1 MKYIERNSNRNFI
14 IDVSRLEKEQAEYEK
29 DLAQSTEL
37 VYQIAKEAKSKKLD
51 FENTV
56 EIPRASDLASRTEK
70 LLEDYLDGMK
80 IEDDLRH
87 LLNTTD
93 RESASIQIAV
103 DVARKMNEKTLD
115 MQKSIDCGLR
125 VGLAVLTEA
134 VLVAPLDGIGDVRIL
149 NNADGTEFLSIDFCG
164 PIRAAGGT
172 AQALGVLIGDMVR
185 RELGLSR
192 YVPTTR
198 EVERVKEEFG
208 LYRVGLQYKPPPEEI
223 ETIMRACPVMV
234 NGEETEKQECSG
246 YKEVR
251 NIVNSNGSYR
261 TRIRGGVMLVIGEG
275 LCLKAPKVQ
284 KHTERMNIHGWEFI
298 AQFANKSKGS
308 EENVDS
314 FKTRQI
320 SPISRYMED
329 VIAGRPVFGEPSQ
342 PGGFRLR
349 YGRSRITGLAAAGMN
364 PITMEA
370 MGGFLSVGTQMKIER
385 PGKACAITP
394 CSEID
399 TPTVLMNDGEFRRIR
414 NLEDWRENVS
424 NVKSIWDAGE
434 ILIGYGEFLENNKK
448 LVPSAYNKDWWA
460 ADLAEALDMPTKVE
474 LFAGILGARMD
485 SLPEGL
491 PFNGAIKRG
500 GENPL
505 DRKWRKRKWIT
516 YLKRLELDWI
526 QIKKISQDYGT
537 AIPPPWNLWWS
548 DLPMTFVPILIDNLL
563 RSEIKEE
570 KVIIIDAVK
579 NWPNEEKLR
588 EEDIF
593 LQISEKWPD
602 WTQVR
607 QNGVVKSALMTLGIE
622 HYHDNGNVVIS
633 KNWEALLEGLGLEIS
648 EGFIKEKITGK
659 MHIKERIERIRN
671 AQLLIAQESKRI
683 DELERLR
690 ELERIEA
697 TTTARQ
703 SGLDIKE
710 TEKAGEKA
718 AEKIIDTGPEDSEKL
733 FKAKILID
741 ENEVERSLW
750 IVRKLS
756 ELRWEDSVP
765 CRIGARMGRPEK
777 SARREMKTLTHSLY
791 PIGENGGSQ
800 KLLTQAAGKGRIRV
814 EMGRR
819 VCQICGKES
828 PHLIC
833 HNRNIAHEVIECGG
847 KTIERKSRGGNRRR
861 RRGERTTVELDKM
874 LEVKRRKLGLDRLP
888 TNIKAQKELLS
899 EEQTPE
905 PIEKGILRG
914 KHGVSV
920 FRDGTSRYDMIDV
933 PVTHFKPKEIRT
945 SWEKLYNLGYEK
957 DVYGNKLVSDD
968 QILELFPQDI
978 IPSLNAEE
986 HLIATCNFVD
996 DLLVRFYKMEP
1007 FYNVKSVDDI
1017 VGSLAIGL
1025 APHTSGGV
1033 LCRIIGWTSAS
1044 AGYAHPL
1051 FHAAKRR
1058 NCDGDE
1064 DSILML
1070 MDGLLNFSKHI
1081 LPSGRGGRM
1090 DAPLVLTT
1098 RLNPSEIDK
1107 EALNVDCSHYYSRL
1121 FYEETLNQ
1129 PHPSELRNIVETV
1142 ESRLGTIGDLR
1153 GYGWTHESGNLDAGP
1168 TNSSY
1173 KTLKSMEDKMNGQ
1186 LAIGSLL
1193 RGVRV
1198 ERVASQVIE
1207 SHFLPDLRGNLV
1219 AFTRQKVRCVKCGE
1233 SYRRMPLSGKCIQ
1246 THKLEIGGLSA
1257 RREEDTTKC
1266 GGNVILT
1273 VSEGNVR
1280 KYIKVTEGIIQNY
1293 GVDMYTEQRV
1303 KWLTESAD
1311 SLFNNDRVTVMTL
1324 SDFL

>member
-1 MKYIERNSNRNFI
+1 MEEVSSKNFL
-14 IDVSRLEKEQAEYEK
+14 IDTTRLEKEQAAYEEW
-29 DLAQSTEL
+29 LEENTEA
-37 VYQIAKEAKSKKLD
+37 VYQIAESAKSKQLD
-51 FENTV
+51 FENIV

-87 LLNTTD
+87 LLNSTD

-103 DVARKMNEKTLD
+103 DVARKMHEETLD

-185 RELGLSR
+185 RELGLNR
-192 YVPTTR
+192 YIPTTQ

-223 ETIMRACPVMV
+223 EIIMRACPVMV
-234 NGEETEKQECSG
+234 NGEETEKIECSG

-298 AQFANKSKGS
+298 AQFANKNKGG
-308 EENVDS
+308 EKEINS
-314 FKTRQI
+314 FKPRKIT
-320 SPISRYMED
+320 PIRRYMED
-329 VIAGRPVFGEPSQ
+329 VIAGRPVFGEPNQ

-364 PITMEA
+364 PVTMEA
-370 MGGFLSVGTQMKIER
+370 MGGFLAVGTQMKIER

-394 CSEID
+394 CVEID
-399 TPTVLMNDGEFRRIR
+399 GPTVLMEDGEFRKIK
-414 NLEDWRENVS
+414 NLDDWRINITNVA
-424 NVKSIWDAGE
+424 SIWDAGE

-448 LVPSAYNKDWWA
+448 LVPSAYNKDWWTS
-460 ADLAEALDMPTKVE
+460 DLIESLDMPSKVE
-474 LFAGILGARMD
+474 KFAEILNIKRT
-485 SLPEGL
+485 SLPDGL

-500 GENPL
+500 GEDPIE
-505 DRKWRKRKWIT
+505 RKWRKREWVTFLRK
-516 YLKRLELDWI
+516 LELNWE
-526 QIKKISQDYGT
+526 QIKQISINYET

-548 DLPMTFVPILIDNLL
+548 DLPMTFIPVLIQNLML
-563 RSEIKEE
+563 SKLENKQ
-570 KVIIIDAVK
+570 IIIPRIVN
-579 NWPNEEKLR
+579 NWPLEHGLKEDDLPEK
-588 EEDIF
+588 
-593 LQISEKWPD
+593 ISEEWPR
-602 WTQVR
+602 WTEVKT
-607 QNGVVKSALMTLGIE
+607 NGIVKSALMTLGIE
-622 HYHDNGNVVIS
+622 HFHNEGNIVIEN
-633 KNWEALLEGLGLEIS
+633 NWEALLEGLGLEIFQDQIRQKVDVES
-648 EGFIKEKITGK
+648 
-659 MHIKERIERIRN
+659 HIKERISKIRD
-671 AQLLIAQESKRI
+671 AKSVISYEAKRVE
-683 DELERLR
+683 ELEHQR
-690 ELERIEA
+690 ELERIVA
-697 TTTARQ
+697 TTAARQ
-703 SGLDIKE
+703 AGMNIEE
-710 TEKAGEKA
+710 TEKAGERA
-718 AEKIIDTGPEDSEKL
+718 ANKILDNGTEDSAELLSSKT
-733 FKAKILID
+733 LID

-750 IVRKLS
+750 IVRKIS
-756 ELRWEDSVP
+756 NLRWEDSVP
-765 CRIGARMGRPEK
+765 CRIGSRMGRPEK
-777 SARREMKTLTHSLY
+777 SARRELKPVTHALY

-800 KLLTQAAGKGRIRV
+800 KLLIQAASKGRIRV

-819 VCQICGKES
+819 ICNDCGKES
-828 PHLIC
+828 PNIIC
-833 HNRNIAHEVIECGG
+833 HNRKLANEAVECGG
-847 KTIERKSRGGNRRR
+847 RTVERKSRGSNLRRR
-861 RRGERTTVELDKM
+861 KGERTTVELDKL
-874 LEVKRRKLGLDRLP
+874 LEVKRRSLGLDRLP
-888 TNIKAQKELLS
+888 KTIKAQKELLS
-899 EEQTPE
+899 VGQTPE

-933 PVTHFKPKEIRT
+933 PVTHFKPREIYT
-945 SWEKLYNLGYEK
+945 SWEKLYDLGYKK
-957 DVYGNKLVSDD
+957 DVFGNELTSDE
-968 QILELFPQDI
+968 QVLELFPQDI

-986 HLIATCNFVD
+986 HLISTCNFVD

-1007 FYNVKSVDDI
+1007 FYNIQSIDDI

-1033 LCRIIGWTSAS
+1033 LCRIIGWTKAS

-1107 EALNVDCSHYYSRL
+1107 EALNVDCSHNYSRR

-1129 PHPSELRNIVETV
+1129 PHPNELNNIVETV

-1153 GYGWTHESGNLDAGP
+1153 GYGWTHESGDLDAGP

-1193 RGVRV
+1193 RSVRV
-1198 ERVASQVIE
+1198 EKVASQVIE

-1233 SYRRMPLSGKCIQ
+1233 KYRRMPLAGKCIQ
-1246 THKLEIGGLSA
+1246 RHKLEIGGLSA
-1257 RREEDTTKC
+1257 RRGEDSAEC

-1273 VSEGNVR
+1273 VSEGAVR

-1303 KWLTESAD
+1303 RWLTESTD

>member
-1 MKYIERNSNRNFI
+1 MNSVISKSFT
-14 IDVSRLEKEQAEYEK
+14 IDSERLEKEQKSYETW
-29 DLAQSTEL
+29 LEERTENA
-37 VYQIAKEAKSKKLD
+37 YQIASMAKAKNLD
-51 FENTV
+51 FENTI

-80 IEDDLRH
+80 IENELRH

-103 DVARKMNEKTLD
+103 DVARRMNEETLD

-185 RELGLSR
+185 RELGLNR
-192 YVPTTR
+192 YIPTKH

-223 ETIMRACPVMV
+223 ETIIRACPVMV
-234 NGEETEKQECSG
+234 NGEETERIECSG

-251 NIVNSNGSYR
+251 NIVNSNGTYR

-284 KHTERMNIHGWEFI
+284 KHTERMKIQGWEFI
-298 AQFANKSKGS
+298 AQFANKNKKQG
-308 EENVDS
+308 EEKDS
-314 FKTRQI
+314 FKPRKIT
-320 SPISRYMED
+320 PNGRYMED
-329 VIAGRPVFGEPSQ
+329 VIAGRPVFGEPNY

-349 YGRSRITGLAAAGMN
+349 YGRSRITGLAAAGVN
-364 PITMEA
+364 PVTMEA
-370 MGGFLSVGTQMKIER
+370 MGGFLAVGTQMKIER
-385 PGKACAITP
+385 PGKACAVTP
-394 CSEID
+394 CNEID
-399 TPTVLMNDGEFRRIR
+399 GPTVLMNNGEFRKIQ
-414 NLEDWRENVS
+414 NLDDWRLNVA
-424 NVKSIWDAGE
+424 NVKSIWDSGE
-434 ILIGYGEFLENNKK
+434 ILIGYGEFLENNKN

-460 ADLAEALDMPTKVE
+460 SELSEILDMPNKVE
-474 LFAGILGARMD
+474 KFAEIIGQEIK
-485 SLPEGL
+485 SLPKGL

-500 GENPL
+500 GEDPNE
-505 DRKWRKRKWIT
+505 RKWRKRDWIT
-516 YLKRLELDWI
+516 YLRNLELTWE
-526 QIKKISQDYGT
+526 QIKQISTQFGT

-548 DLPMTFVPILIDNLL
+548 DLPITYLSQLIDAISSSRLEDNKLIIPNVV
-563 RSEIKEE
+563 SEWPPKNISEE
-570 KVIIIDAVK
+570 ELPK
-579 NWPNEEKLR
+579 
-588 EEDIF
+588 
-593 LQISEKWPD
+593 QISRTNER
-602 WTQVR
+602 WTMVEE
-607 QNGVVKSALMTLGIE
+607 NGVIKSSLMTLGVE
-622 HYHDNGNVVIS
+622 HFHSNGDIIITNC
-633 KNWEALLEGLGLEIS
+633 WEALIEGLGLEIYENKIRKSVNS
-648 EGFIKEKITGK
+648 EA
-659 MHIKERIERIRN
+659 HIRERIGKIEWAMKVILKEEDRVTSIENERDLARV
-671 AQLLIAQESKRI
+671 
-683 DELERLR
+683 
-690 ELERIEA
+690 EA
-697 TTTARQ
+697 TTAARQ
-703 SGLDIKE
+703 SGLDIE
-710 TEKAGEKA
+710 QTESAGNLA
-718 AEKIIDTGPEDSEKL
+718 AKKIIDNGPENKEDL
-733 FKAKILID
+733 IHAKTLLD
-741 ENEVERSLW
+741 GNDVERSLS
-750 IVRKLS
+750 IVRKIS
-756 ELRWEDSVP
+756 RLRWEDSVP

-777 SARREMKTLTHSLY
+777 SARRELKPMTHSLY

-800 KLLTQAAGKGRIRV
+800 KLLIQAAGKGRIRV
-814 EMGRR
+814 EMARR
-819 VCQICGKES
+819 ICQTCGKES
-828 PHLIC
+828 PNLIC
-833 HNRNIAHEVIECGG
+833 HNRKSEQDATECGG
-847 KTIERKSRGGNRRR
+847 KTFEKKSRGSNLRR
-861 RRGERTTVELDKM
+861 RRGERTTVDLDKL

-888 TNIKAQKELLS
+888 KFIKAQKELLS
-899 EEQTPE
+899 EGQTPE

-914 KHGVSV
+914 KFGVSV

-933 PVTHFKPKEIRT
+933 PVTHFRPKEIHT
-945 SWEKLYNLGYEK
+945 SWEKLYELGYEK
-957 DVYGNKLVSDD
+957 DVYGNDLGSDE

-978 IPSLNAEE
+978 IPSMNAEE

-1007 FYNVKSVDDI
+1007 YYNVVKADDI

-1033 LCRIIGWTSAS
+1033 LCRIIGWTAAS

-1107 EALNVDCSHYYSRL
+1107 EALNVDCSHFYSRS
-1121 FYEETLNQ
+1121 FYENTQNQ
-1129 PHPSELRNIVETV
+1129 PHPSELSGDVETV
-1142 ESRLGTIGDLR
+1142 ETRLGTIGDLR
-1153 GYGWTHESGNLDAGP
+1153 GYGWTHECGELDAGP
-1168 TNSSY
+1168 INSSY
-1173 KTLKSMEDKMNGQ
+1173 KTLKSMEDKMYGQ
-1186 LAIGSLL
+1186 LSIGSLL
-1193 RGVRV
+1193 RSVRV
-1198 ERVASQVIE
+1198 EKVASQVIE

-1233 SYRRMPLSGKCIQ
+1233 SYRRMPLAGKCIQ

-1257 RREEDTTKC
+1257 RRGEDSTMC

-1273 VSEGNVR
+1273 VTEGAVR
-1280 KYIKVTEGIIQNY
+1280 KYIKVTEGIIDNY
-1293 GVDMYTEQRV
+1293 GVGKYTEQRV
-1303 KWLTESAD
+1303 KWLTESTD

>member
-1 MKYIERNSNRNFI
+1 MIGVNSRTFT
-14 IDVSRLEKEQAEYEK
+14 IDSERLEREQENYESW
-29 DLAQSTEL
+29 LEERTES
-37 VYQIAKEAKSKKLD
+37 VYQIASIAKSKNLD
-51 FENTV
+51 FENTI

-80 IEDDLRH
+80 IEEELRN

-103 DVARKMNEKTLD
+103 DVARRMNEETLD

-185 RELGLSR
+185 RELGLNR
-192 YVPTTR
+192 YIPTTQ

-223 ETIMRACPVMV
+223 ETIIRACPVMV
-234 NGEETEKQECSG
+234 NGEETEKIECSG
-246 YKEVR
+246 FKEVR

-284 KHTERMNIHGWEFI
+284 KHTERMNIQGWEFI
-298 AQFANKSKGS
+298 AQFANKNKKDG
-308 EENVDS
+308 ENKDS
-314 FKTRQI
+314 FKPRKI
-320 SPISRYMED
+320 EVISRYMDD
-329 VIAGRPVFGEPSQ
+329 VIAGRPVFGEPNY

-349 YGRSRITGLAAAGMN
+349 YGRSRITGLAAAGVN
-364 PITMEA
+364 PVTMEA
-370 MGGFLSVGTQMKIER
+370 MGGFLAVGTQMKMER
-385 PGKACAITP
+385 PGKACAVTP
-394 CSEID
+394 CTEID
-399 TPTVLMNDGEFRRIR
+399 GPTVLMNDGEFRKIR
-414 NLEDWRENVS
+414 NLDDWRLNVP
-424 NVKSIWDAGE
+424 NVKSIWDSGE

-448 LVPSAYNKDWWA
+448 LVPSSYNKDWWA
-460 ADLAEALDMPTKVE
+460 SDLSESLDMPIKVE
-474 LFAGILGARMD
+474 KFAEIINQDLQ
-485 SLPEGL
+485 SLPLGL

-500 GENPL
+500 GEDPN
-505 DRKWRKRKWIT
+505 DRKWRKRNWIT
-516 YLKRLELDWI
+516 FLRKLELDWT
-526 QIKKISQDYGT
+526 QIKRVSNEFGT

-548 DLPMTFVPILIDNLL
+548 DLPITYMAPLIQ
-563 RSEIKEE
+563 
-570 KVIIIDAVK
+570 IIGDSRI
-579 NWPNEEKLR
+579 EGGKLIIP
-588 EEDIF
+588 DVVD
-593 LQISEKWPD
+593 KWPLETMEKIPEQLSKTQTR
-602 WTQVR
+602 WTMFED
-607 QNGVVKSALMTLGIE
+607 NGVIKSSLMTLGVE
-622 HYHDNGNVVIS
+622 HFHNEGDIVVTRH
-633 KNWEALLEGLGLEIS
+633 WEALLEGLGYEIYENNIRKSVETESFIRDRVAKINQASDIIYLED
-648 EGFIKEKITGK
+648 ERVGDLE
-659 MHIKERIERIRN
+659 KERDL
-671 AQLLIAQESKRI
+671 A
-683 DELERLR
+683 
-690 ELERIEA
+690 RIEA
-697 TTTARQ
+697 TTAARQ
-703 SGLDIKE
+703 SGLNIE
-710 TEKAGEKA
+710 QTENAGEQA
-718 AEKIIDTGPEDSEKL
+718 AAKIIDLGPDNEDAL
-733 FKAKILID
+733 VNAKILLD

-750 IVRKLS
+750 IVRKTS
-756 ELRWEDSVP
+756 NLRWEDSVP

-777 SARREMKTLTHSLY
+777 SARRELKPLTHSLY

-800 KLLTQAAGKGRIRV
+800 KLLIQAAKKGRIRV
-814 EMGRR
+814 EMSRR
-819 VCQICGKES
+819 ICQDCGKES
-828 PHLIC
+828 PNLIC
-833 HNRNIAHEVIECGG
+833 HNRKLEGEPIECGG
-847 KTIERKSRGGNRRR
+847 KTVERKTRGSSSRR
-861 RRGERTTVELDKM
+861 RRGERTTVDLDKL
-874 LEVKRRKLGLDRLP
+874 LEVKRRSLDLDRLP
-888 TNIKAQKELLS
+888 ALIKAQKELLS
-899 EEQTPE
+899 EAQTPE
-905 PIEKGILRG
+905 PIEKGILRA

-933 PVTHFKPKEIRT
+933 PVTHFKPKEIYT
-945 SWEKLYNLGYEK
+945 SWEKLYQLGYEK
-957 DVYGNKLVSDD
+957 DVFGQELNSNE

-986 HLIATCNFVD
+986 HLISTCNFVD

-1007 FYNVKSVDDI
+1007 FYNVKTIDDI

-1033 LCRIIGWTSAS
+1033 LCRIIGWTAAS

-1107 EALNVDCSHYYSRL
+1107 EALNVDCSYFYTRS
-1121 FYEETLNQ
+1121 FYEKTQSQ
-1129 PHPSELRNIVETV
+1129 PHPSELSDEVETV
-1142 ESRLGTIGDLR
+1142 ETRLGTIGDLR
-1153 GYGWTHESGNLDAGP
+1153 GYGWTHESGELDAGP
-1168 TNSSY
+1168 RNSSY

-1186 LAIGSLL
+1186 LSIGALL
-1193 RGVRV
+1193 RSVRV
-1198 ERVASQVIE
+1198 EKVASQVIE

-1233 SYRRMPLSGKCIQ
+1233 KYRRMPLAGKCIQ
-1246 THKLEIGGLSA
+1246 SHKLEIGGLSA
-1257 RREEDTTKC
+1257 RRGEDSTMC
-1266 GGNVILT
+1266 GVNVILT
-1273 VSEGNVR
+1273 VTEGAVR
-1280 KYIKVTEGIIQNY
+1280 KYIKVTEGIIENY
-1293 GVDMYTEQRV
+1293 GVGMYTEQRV

-1311 SLFNNDRVTVMTL
+1311 SLFNNDKVTVMTL

>member
-1 MKYIERNSNRNFI
+1 MEEVSSKNFL
-14 IDVSRLEKEQAEYEK
+14 IDTTRLEREQAAYEEW
-29 DLAQSTEL
+29 LEENTEA
-37 VYQIAKEAKSKKLD
+37 VYQIAENAKSKQLD
-51 FENTV
+51 FENIV

-103 DVARKMNEKTLD
+103 DVARKMNEQTLD
-115 MQKSIDCGLR
+115 MQKSIDCGIR

-192 YVPTTR
+192 YVPTTQ

-234 NGEETEKQECSG
+234 NGEETEKIECSG

-284 KHTERMNIHGWEFI
+284 KHTERMNIQGWEFI
-298 AQFANKSKGS
+298 AQFANKNKAN
-308 EENVDS
+308 EEDINA
-314 FKTRQI
+314 FKPREIT
-320 SPISRYMED
+320 PIRRYMED
-329 VIAGRPVFGEPSQ
+329 VIAGRPVFGEPNQ

-364 PITMEA
+364 PVTMEA
-370 MGGFLSVGTQMKIER
+370 MGGFLAVGTQMKIER

-394 CSEID
+394 CTEID
-399 TPTVLMNDGEFRRIR
+399 GPTVLMENGDFRKIR
-414 NLEDWRENVS
+414 DLEDWRINVAS
-424 NVKSIWDAGE
+424 VKSIWDAGE

-460 ADLAEALDMPTKVE
+460 SDLIESLDMPSKVE
-474 LFAGILGARMD
+474 EFAEILGIERN

-505 DRKWRKRKWIT
+505 DRKWRKREWVMF
-516 YLKRLELDWI
+516 LRRLELNWE
-526 QIKKISQDYGT
+526 QIKQISIDYGT

-548 DLPMTFVPILIDNLL
+548 DLPISFIPTLVDNLVNAKIL
-563 RSEIKEE
+563 NKEIILTN
-570 KVIIIDAVK
+570 VVS
-579 NWPNEEKLR
+579 NWPMENSLK
-588 EEDIF
+588 EDE
-593 LQISEKWPD
+593 LPEQMTQNWPR
-602 WTQVR
+602 WTQVKT
-607 QNGVVKSALMTLGIE
+607 NGIIKSALMTLGVE
-622 HYHDNGNVVIS
+622 HFHDKGNIII
-633 KNWEALLEGLGLEIS
+633 KNNWESLLEGLGLELF
-648 EGFIKEKITGK
+648 EGNIKQKVEIKSHVNHRVANIKNANSIIT
-659 MHIKERIERIRN
+659 HEAERIE
-671 AQLLIAQESKRI
+671 
-683 DELERLR
+683 ELENQRD
-690 ELERIEA
+690 LERIVA
-697 TTTARQ
+697 TTAARQ
-703 SGLDIKE
+703 SGMNIEE
-710 TEKAGEKA
+710 TEKVGDKA
-718 AEKIIDTGPEDSEKL
+718 AEKIIDLGTKNIDEL
-733 FKAKILID
+733 FNSKTLID

-750 IVRKLS
+750 IIRKVS
-756 ELRWEDSVP
+756 NLRWEDSVP
-765 CRIGARMGRPEK
+765 CRIGSRMGRPEK
-777 SARREMKTLTHSLY
+777 SARRELKPLTHSLY

-800 KLLTQAAGKGRIRV
+800 KLLIQAANKGRIRV

-819 VCQICGKES
+819 VCQDCGKES
-828 PHLIC
+828 PYIIC
-833 HNRNIAHEVIECGG
+833 HNRKIAGEAIECGG
-847 KTIERKSRGGNRRR
+847 RTVERKSRGSSLRRR
-861 RRGERTTVELDKM
+861 KGERTTVELDKI
-874 LEVKRRKLGLDRLP
+874 LEVKRRSLGLDRLP
-888 TNIKAQKELLS
+888 QNIKAQKELLS
-899 EEQTPE
+899 VGQTPE

-933 PVTHFKPKEIRT
+933 PVTHFKPKEVYT
-945 SWEKLYNLGYEK
+945 SWKKLFDLGYKK
-957 DVYGNKLVSDD
+957 DVYGNALVSDE

-986 HLIATCNFVD
+986 HLISTCNFVD
-996 DLLVRFYKMEP
+996 ELLVRFYKMKP
-1007 FYNVKSVDDI
+1007 FYNVESIDDI
-1017 VGSLAIGL
+1017 VGALAIGL

-1033 LCRIIGWTSAS
+1033 LCRIIGWTKAS

-1107 EALNVDCSHYYSRL
+1107 EALNVDCSHNYSRR

-1129 PHPSELRNIVETV
+1129 PHPNELSNIVETV

-1153 GYGWTHESGNLDAGP
+1153 GYGWTHESGDLDAGP

-1193 RGVRV
+1193 RSVRV
-1198 ERVASQVIE
+1198 EKVASQVIE

-1219 AFTRQKVRCVKCGE
+1219 AFTRQRVRCVKCGE
-1233 SYRRMPLSGKCIQ
+1233 KYRRMPLAGKCIQ
-1246 THKLEIGGLSA
+1246 RHKLEIGGLSA
-1257 RREEDTTKC
+1257 RRGEDTTEC

-1303 KWLTESAD
+1303 KWLTESTD

>member
-1 MKYIERNSNRNFI
+1 
-14 IDVSRLEKEQAEYEK
+14 
-29 DLAQSTEL
+29 
-37 VYQIAKEAKSKKLD
+37 
-51 FENTV
+51 
-56 EIPRASDLASRTEK
+56 
-70 LLEDYLDGMK
+70 MK
-80 IEDDLRH
+80 IEEELRN

-103 DVARKMNEKTLD
+103 DVARRMNEETLD

-185 RELGLSR
+185 RELGLNR
-192 YVPTTR
+192 YIPTTQ

-223 ETIMRACPVMV
+223 ETIIRACPVMV
-234 NGEETEKQECSG
+234 NGEETEKIECSG
-246 YKEVR
+246 FKEVR

-284 KHTERMNIHGWEFI
+284 KHTERMNIQGWEFI
-298 AQFANKSKGS
+298 AQFANKNKKDG
-308 EENVDS
+308 ENKDS
-314 FKTRQI
+314 FKPRKI
-320 SPISRYMED
+320 EVISRYMDD
-329 VIAGRPVFGEPSQ
+329 VIAGRPVFGEPNY

-349 YGRSRITGLAAAGMN
+349 YGRSRITGLAAAGVN
-364 PITMEA
+364 PVTMEA
-370 MGGFLSVGTQMKIER
+370 MGGFLAVGTQMKMER
-385 PGKACAITP
+385 PGKACAVTP
-394 CSEID
+394 CTEID
-399 TPTVLMNDGEFRRIR
+399 GPTVLMNDGEFRKIR
-414 NLEDWRENVS
+414 NLDDWRLNVP
-424 NVKSIWDAGE
+424 NVKSIWDSGE

-448 LVPSAYNKDWWA
+448 LVPSSYNKDWWA
-460 ADLAEALDMPTKVE
+460 SDLSESLDMPIKVE
-474 LFAGILGARMD
+474 KFAEIINQDLQ
-485 SLPEGL
+485 SLPLGL

-500 GENPL
+500 GEDPN
-505 DRKWRKRKWIT
+505 DRKWRKRNWIT
-516 YLKRLELDWI
+516 FLRKLELDWT
-526 QIKKISQDYGT
+526 QIKRVSNEFGT

-548 DLPMTFVPILIDNLL
+548 DLPITYMAPLIQ
-563 RSEIKEE
+563 
-570 KVIIIDAVK
+570 IIGDSRI
-579 NWPNEEKLR
+579 EGGKLIIP
-588 EEDIF
+588 DVVD
-593 LQISEKWPD
+593 KWPLETMEKIPEQLSKTQTR
-602 WTQVR
+602 WTMFED
-607 QNGVVKSALMTLGIE
+607 NGVIKSSLMTLGVE
-622 HYHDNGNVVIS
+622 HFHNEGDIVVTRH
-633 KNWEALLEGLGLEIS
+633 WEALLEGLGYEIYENNIRKSVETESFIRDRVAKINQASDIIYLED
-648 EGFIKEKITGK
+648 ERVGDLE
-659 MHIKERIERIRN
+659 KERDL
-671 AQLLIAQESKRI
+671 A
-683 DELERLR
+683 
-690 ELERIEA
+690 RIEA
-697 TTTARQ
+697 TTAARQ
-703 SGLDIKE
+703 SGLNIE
-710 TEKAGEKA
+710 QTENAGEQA
-718 AEKIIDTGPEDSEKL
+718 AAKIIDLGPDNEDAL
-733 FKAKILID
+733 VNAKILLD

-750 IVRKLS
+750 IVRKTS
-756 ELRWEDSVP
+756 NLRWEDSVP

-777 SARREMKTLTHSLY
+777 SARRELKPLTHSLY

-800 KLLTQAAGKGRIRV
+800 KLLIQAAKKGRIRV
-814 EMGRR
+814 EMSRR
-819 VCQICGKES
+819 ICQDCGKES
-828 PHLIC
+828 PNLIC
-833 HNRNIAHEVIECGG
+833 HNRKLEGEPIECGG
-847 KTIERKSRGGNRRR
+847 KTVERKTRGSSSRR
-861 RRGERTTVELDKM
+861 RRGERTTVDLDKL
-874 LEVKRRKLGLDRLP
+874 LEVKRRSLGLDRLP
-888 TNIKAQKELLS
+888 ALIKAQKELLS
-899 EEQTPE
+899 EAQTPE
-905 PIEKGILRG
+905 PIEKGILRA

-933 PVTHFKPKEIRT
+933 PVTHFKPKEIYT
-945 SWEKLYNLGYEK
+945 SWEKLYQLGYEK
-957 DVYGNKLVSDD
+957 DVFGQELNSNE

-986 HLIATCNFVD
+986 HLISTCNFVD

-1007 FYNVKSVDDI
+1007 FYNVKTIGDI

-1033 LCRIIGWTSAS
+1033 LCRIIGWTAAS

-1107 EALNVDCSHYYSRL
+1107 EALNVDCSYFYTRS
-1121 FYEETLNQ
+1121 FYEKTQSQ
-1129 PHPSELRNIVETV
+1129 PHPSELSDEVETV
-1142 ESRLGTIGDLR
+1142 ETRLGTIGDLR
-1153 GYGWTHESGNLDAGP
+1153 GYGWTHESGELDAGP
-1168 TNSSY
+1168 RNSSY

-1186 LAIGSLL
+1186 LSIGSLL
-1193 RGVRV
+1193 RSVRV
-1198 ERVASQVIE
+1198 EKVASQVIE

-1233 SYRRMPLSGKCIQ
+1233 KYRRMPLAGKCIQ
-1246 THKLEIGGLSA
+1246 SHKLEIGGLSA
-1257 RREEDTTKC
+1257 RRGEDSTMC

-1273 VSEGNVR
+1273 VTEGAVR
-1280 KYIKVTEGIIQNY
+1280 KYIKVTEGIIENY
-1293 GVDMYTEQRV
+1293 GVGMYTEQRV

-1311 SLFNNDRVTVMTL
+1311 SLFNNDKVTVMTL

>member
-1 MKYIERNSNRNFI
+1 MEEVSSKNFL
-14 IDVSRLEKEQAEYEK
+14 IDTTRLEQEQAAYEEW
-29 DLAQSTEL
+29 LEENTEA
-37 VYQIAKEAKSKKLD
+37 VYQIAENAKSKQLD
-51 FENTV
+51 FENIV

-103 DVARKMNEKTLD
+103 DVARKMNEQTLD
-115 MQKSIDCGLR
+115 MQKSIDCGIR

-192 YVPTTR
+192 YVPTTQ

-234 NGEETEKQECSG
+234 NGEETEKIECSG

-284 KHTERMNIHGWEFI
+284 KHTERMNIQGWEFI
-298 AQFANKSKGS
+298 AQFANKNKAN
-308 EENVDS
+308 EEDINA
-314 FKTRQI
+314 FKPREI
-320 SPISRYMED
+320 APIRRYMED
-329 VIAGRPVFGEPSQ
+329 VIAGRPVFGEPNQ

-364 PITMEA
+364 PVTMEA
-370 MGGFLSVGTQMKIER
+370 MGGFLAVGTQMKIER

-394 CSEID
+394 CTEID
-399 TPTVLMNDGEFRRIR
+399 GPTVLMENGDFRKIR
-414 NLEDWRENVS
+414 DLEDWRINVAS
-424 NVKSIWDAGE
+424 VKSIWDAGE

-460 ADLAEALDMPTKVE
+460 SDLIESLDMPSKVE
-474 LFAGILGARMD
+474 KFAEILGIERN

-500 GENPL
+500 GESPL
-505 DRKWRKRKWIT
+505 DRKWRKREWVMF
-516 YLKRLELDWI
+516 LRRLELNWE
-526 QIKKISQDYGT
+526 QIKQISIDYGT

-548 DLPMTFVPILIDNLL
+548 DLPISFIPALVDNLVNAKIQNK
-563 RSEIKEE
+563 EIILTN
-570 KVIIIDAVK
+570 VVS
-579 NWPNEEKLR
+579 NWPIENSLK
-588 EEDIF
+588 EDE
-593 LQISEKWPD
+593 LPEQITQNWPR
-602 WTQVR
+602 WTQVKR
-607 QNGVVKSALMTLGIE
+607 NGIIKSALMTLGVE
-622 HYHDNGNVVIS
+622 HFHEKGNIII
-633 KNWEALLEGLGLEIS
+633 KNNWESLLEGLGLELF
-648 EGFIKEKITGK
+648 EGNIKQKVE
-659 MHIKERIERIRN
+659 IKLHVNHRVANIKNANSIIAHEAERIE
-671 AQLLIAQESKRI
+671 
-683 DELERLR
+683 ELEHQR
-690 ELERIEA
+690 ELERIVA
-697 TTTARQ
+697 TTAARQ
-703 SGLDIKE
+703 SGMNIEE
-710 TEKAGEKA
+710 TEKVGNKA
-718 AEKIIDTGPEDSEKL
+718 AEKIIDLGTKNIDEL
-733 FKAKILID
+733 FNSKTLID

-750 IVRKLS
+750 IIRKVS
-756 ELRWEDSVP
+756 NLRWEDSVP
-765 CRIGARMGRPEK
+765 CRIGSRMGRPEK
-777 SARREMKTLTHSLY
+777 SARRELKPLTHSLY

-800 KLLTQAAGKGRIRV
+800 KLLIQAANKGRIRV

-819 VCQICGKES
+819 VCQDCGKES
-828 PHLIC
+828 PYIIC
-833 HNRNIAHEVIECGG
+833 HNRKIASEAIECGG
-847 KTIERKSRGGNRRR
+847 RTIERKSRGSSLRRR
-861 RRGERTTVELDKM
+861 KGERTTVELDKI
-874 LEVKRRKLGLDRLP
+874 LEVKRRSLGLDRLP
-888 TNIKAQKELLS
+888 QTIKAQKELLS
-899 EEQTPE
+899 VGQTPE

-933 PVTHFKPKEIRT
+933 PVTHFKPKEIYT
-945 SWEKLYNLGYEK
+945 SWKKLFDLGYKK
-957 DVYGNKLVSDD
+957 DVYGNALVSDE

-986 HLIATCNFVD
+986 HLISTCNFVD

-1007 FYNVKSVDDI
+1007 FYNVENIDDI
-1017 VGSLAIGL
+1017 VGALAIGL

-1033 LCRIIGWTSAS
+1033 LCRIIGWTKAS

-1107 EALNVDCSHYYSRL
+1107 EALNVDCSHNYSRR

-1129 PHPSELRNIVETV
+1129 PHPNELSNIVETV

-1153 GYGWTHESGNLDAGP
+1153 GYGWTHESGDLDAGP

-1193 RGVRV
+1193 RSVRV
-1198 ERVASQVIE
+1198 EKVASQVIE

-1219 AFTRQKVRCVKCGE
+1219 AFTRQRVRCVKCGE
-1233 SYRRMPLSGKCIQ
+1233 KYRRMPLAGKCIQ
-1246 THKLEIGGLSA
+1246 RHKLEIGGLSA
-1257 RREEDTTKC
+1257 RRGEDTTEC

-1303 KWLTESAD
+1303 KWLTESTD

>member
-1 MKYIERNSNRNFI
+1 MIGVNSNTFT
-14 IDVSRLEKEQAEYEK
+14 IDSERLEREQESYESWLEK
-29 DLAQSTEL
+29 RTES
-37 VYQIAKEAKSKKLD
+37 VYQIASIAKSKNLD
-51 FENTV
+51 FENTI

-80 IEDDLRH
+80 IEEELRN

-103 DVARKMNEKTLD
+103 DVARRMNEETLD

-149 NNADGTEFLSIDFCG
+149 NNSDGSEFLSIDFCG

-185 RELGLSR
+185 RELGLNR
-192 YVPTTR
+192 YIPTTQ

-223 ETIMRACPVMV
+223 ETIIRACPVMV
-234 NGEETEKQECSG
+234 NGEETEKIECSG

-284 KHTERMNIHGWEFI
+284 KHTERMKIQGWEFI
-298 AQFANKSKGS
+298 AQFANKNKKDGENKGA
-308 EENVDS
+308 
-314 FKTRQI
+314 FKAREI
-320 SPISRYMED
+320 APISRYMDD
-329 VIAGRPVFGEPSQ
+329 VIAGRPVFGEPNY

-349 YGRSRITGLAAAGMN
+349 YGRSRITGLAAAGVN
-364 PITMEA
+364 PVTMEA
-370 MGGFLSVGTQMKIER
+370 MGGFLAVGTQMKMER
-385 PGKACAITP
+385 PGKACAVTP
-394 CSEID
+394 CTEID
-399 TPTVLMNDGEFRRIR
+399 GPTVLMNDGEFRKIR
-414 NLEDWRENVS
+414 NLDDWRLNVA
-424 NVKSIWDAGE
+424 NVKSIWDSGE

-448 LVPSAYNKDWWA
+448 LVPSSYNKDWWA
-460 ADLAEALDMPTKVE
+460 SELSESLDMPKKVE
-474 LFAGILGARMD
+474 KFSQIID
-485 SLPEGL
+485 QDVQSLPEGL

-500 GENPL
+500 GEDPN
-505 DRKWRKRKWIT
+505 DRKWRKRNWIIF
-516 YLKRLELDWI
+516 LRELELDWQ
-526 QIKKISQDYGT
+526 QIKHVSNEFGT

-548 DLPMTFVPILIDNLL
+548 DLPMTYMAQLIRFVGKSRIEDGKMIIPNVVNNWPLDAI
-563 RSEIKEE
+563 EE
-570 KVIIIDAVK
+570 KPEQLSTTQTRWTMI
-579 NWPNEEKLR
+579 
-588 EEDIF
+588 ED
-593 LQISEKWPD
+593 
-602 WTQVR
+602 
-607 QNGVVKSALMTLGIE
+607 NGVVKSSLMTLGVE
-622 HYHDNGNVVIS
+622 HFHNGGDIVVERH
-633 KNWEALLEGLGLEIS
+633 WEALLEGLGFENYENNIRKSVETESYIIDRVAKINGASNIISRENERVSNLE
-648 EGFIKEKITGK
+648 
-659 MHIKERIERIRN
+659 KERDL
-671 AQLLIAQESKRI
+671 A
-683 DELERLR
+683 
-690 ELERIEA
+690 RIEA
-697 TTTARQ
+697 TTAARQ
-703 SGLDIKE
+703 SGLNIE
-710 TEKAGEKA
+710 QTEVAGDQA
-718 AEKIIDTGPEDSEKL
+718 AAKIIDQGPYDESAL
-733 FKAKILID
+733 VNAKILLD

-750 IVRKLS
+750 IVKKIS
-756 ELRWEDSVP
+756 NLRWEDSVP

-777 SARREMKTLTHSLY
+777 SARRELKPLTHSLY

-800 KLLTQAAGKGRIRV
+800 KLLIQAAKKGRIRV
-814 EMGRR
+814 EMSRR
-819 VCQICGKES
+819 VCQDCGKES
-828 PHLIC
+828 PNLIC
-833 HNRNIAHEVIECGG
+833 HHRKSESEAIECGG
-847 KTIERKSRGGNRRR
+847 KTVERKTRGSRLRR
-861 RRGERTTVELDKM
+861 RRGERTTVDLDKL
-874 LEVKRRKLGLDRLP
+874 LEVKRRSLGLDRLP
-888 TNIKAQKELLS
+888 TLIKAQKELLS
-899 EEQTPE
+899 EAQTPE
-905 PIEKGILRG
+905 PIEKGILRA
-914 KHGVSV
+914 KNGVSV
-920 FRDGTSRYDMIDV
+920 FRDGTSRYEMIDV
-933 PVTHFKPKEIRT
+933 PVTHFKPKEIYT
-945 SWEKLYNLGYEK
+945 SWERLYQLGYKK
-957 DVYGNKLVSDD
+957 DVFGQELTSNE

-986 HLIATCNFVD
+986 HLISTCNFVD

-1007 FYNVKSVDDI
+1007 FYNVQTIEDI

-1033 LCRIIGWTSAS
+1033 LCRIIGWTAAS

-1107 EALNVDCSHYYSRL
+1107 EALNVDCSHYYTRS
-1121 FYEETLNQ
+1121 FYEKTQSQ
-1129 PHPSELRNIVETV
+1129 PHPSELSGEVETV
-1142 ESRLGTIGDLR
+1142 ETRLGTIGDLR
-1153 GYGWTHESGNLDAGP
+1153 GYGWTHESGELDAGP
-1168 TNSSY
+1168 KNSSY

-1186 LAIGSLL
+1186 LSIGALL
-1193 RGVRV
+1193 RSVRV
-1198 ERVASQVIE
+1198 EKVASQVIE

-1233 SYRRMPLSGKCIQ
+1233 KYRRMPLAGKCIQ
-1246 THKLEIGGLSA
+1246 SHKLEIGGLSA
-1257 RREEDTTKC
+1257 RRGEDSTMC

-1273 VSEGNVR
+1273 VTEGAVR
-1280 KYIKVTEGIIQNY
+1280 KYIKVTEGIIENY
-1293 GVDMYTEQRV
+1293 GVGMYTEQRV

-1324 SDFL
+1324 TDFL